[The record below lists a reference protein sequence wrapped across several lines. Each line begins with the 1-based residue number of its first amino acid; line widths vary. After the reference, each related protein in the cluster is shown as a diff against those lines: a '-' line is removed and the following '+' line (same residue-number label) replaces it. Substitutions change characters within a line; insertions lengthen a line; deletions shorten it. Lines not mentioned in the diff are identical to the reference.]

1 VKVGVLAMAGSS
13 LRAKRSN
20 PEAPPKSRIA
30 SSPFGFLA
38 MTLQNHPRAL
48 HRSAPV
54 VMLGRE
60 EEK

>member
-1 VKVGVLAMAGSS
+1 VKFGRLAVASSS

-20 PEAPPKSRIA
+20 PEALPKSRIA
-30 SSPFGFLA
+30 SSPFGLLA
-38 MTLQNHPRAL
+38 MMLQNHPRAL
-48 HRSAPV
+48 HRSPLV

>member
-1 VKVGVLAMAGSS
+1 VAGLP

-20 PEAPPKSRIA
+20 PEALPKSRIA
-30 SSPFGFLA
+30 SSPFGLLA

-48 HRSAPV
+48 HRPPLVA
-54 VMLGRE
+54 MLGRE